1 MSSLPQQPYDGVLR
15 PADAAIAE
23 RRDALLP
30 TLFRSSHGSFLF
42 RTRAGQL
49 LLAWFSGQGEG
60 ADGCAIVV
68 SRFVP
73 GRWTAP
79 VVASVE
85 SGASNQNPVLFQTAD
100 SDDATVY
107 LLHTAQNCA
116 GLLGVNQSTSRVM
129 LVRSHDNGETW
140 GAPQLLFPQGAG
152 TFLRAP
158 VVVSSDQSTLLLPL
172 YFTPD
177 GAGDYRAQYSAIW
190 HVPNCEQLIR
200 ERGEWRKLAVVPGSH
215 RGVGVQPS
223 VVRLG
228 DKLVALLRNRTG
240 GKIMRSVSL
249 DDGATWSHAEPTPLN
264 SNNSG
269 IAAIAFDNNRRIL
282 ICFNDAAIGCRWP
295 LSLAVS
301 DDGGA
306 SFHSQRNLA
315 DDPRLRQ
322 YEFSYPTML
331 LDHDDSRVVHVAWT
345 HARQTIAY
353 ARIVTNTMEE
363 QPQ

>member
-228 DKLVALLRNRTG
+228 DKLVALFAQSHRRQDYAQCVARRWRHLEPRGTDAVELEQQWNCSNR
-240 GKIMRSVSL
+240 IRQQS
-249 DDGATWSHAEPTPLN
+249 AH
-264 SNNSG
+264 
-269 IAAIAFDNNRRIL
+269 FDLFQRR
-282 ICFNDAAIGCRWP
+282 CDW
-295 LSLAVS
+295 LSLATLI
-301 DDGGA
+301 GG
-306 SFHSQRNLA
+306 FR
-315 DDPRLRQ
+315 
-322 YEFSYPTML
+322 
-331 LDHDDSRVVHVAWT
+331 
-345 HARQTIAY
+345 
-353 ARIVTNTMEE
+353 
-363 QPQ
+363 